1 MSLVTR
7 GMVDARGN
15 KVEVLNGQYSIAL
28 NPLIGYQLLVSYEDA
43 PNVWSTLEEVLN
55 EPEGS
60 AFLEDVR
67 KAAIATQSFFFL
79 EKNGFIKALNKVL
92 K

>member
-15 KVEVLNGQYSIAL
+15 KVEVLNSQYSIAL
-28 NPLIGYQLLVSYEDA
+28 NPLIGYQLLVSYEDD
-43 PNVWSTLEEVLN
+43 PDVWITLEEVLN

-60 AFLEDVR
+60 TILEDVR
-67 KAAIATQSFFFL
+67 KAAIAAQPFFFL
-79 EKNGFIKALNKVL
+79 EKTAFIKALNKVL

>member
-1 MSLVTR
+1 MSLITR

-43 PNVWSTLEEVLN
+43 PDEWITLEEVLN

-60 AFLEDVR
+60 TVLEDVR
-67 KAAIATQSFFFL
+67 KAAISTPSFFFL

-92 K
+92 N